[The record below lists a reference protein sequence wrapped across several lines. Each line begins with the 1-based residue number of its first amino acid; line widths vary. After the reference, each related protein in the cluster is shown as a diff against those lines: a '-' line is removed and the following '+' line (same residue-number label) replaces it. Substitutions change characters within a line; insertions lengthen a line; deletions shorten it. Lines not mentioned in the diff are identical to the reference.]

1 MNQQNIMAAKQVSTA
16 PVPGIA
22 GKSGPGASPAR
33 IEFNGED
40 AIFLAWVLGF
50 TAGANLDRDA
60 ARGERI
66 FARCRDL
73 HEKIQPIGVNT
84 EVNPS

>member
-1 MNQQNIMAAKQVSTA
+1 MAAKQVSAERPPAQA

-22 GKSGPGASPAR
+22 GEKKTGPR
-33 IEFNGED
+33 IEFNGDD
-40 AIFLAWVLGF
+40 ALFLAWVLGF

-60 ARGERI
+60 ERGERI
-66 FARCRDL
+66 FARCRQL
-73 HEKIQPIGVNT
+73 HEKIQPIGC